1 MTKTLILTAALLGG
15 VALPSMTFAGH
26 VANGFRDT
34 GCEEAA
40 QTRIY
45 GEDGN
50 YLYSLN
56 PTCPNG
62 QGGMDANHPS
72 KLAPAP
78 VVDVPVEEPPV
89 DDEEVAEDPV
99 DEPVIDAAK
108 A

>member
-1 MTKTLILTAALLGG
+1 MKKTLILTAALIGG
-15 VALPSMTFAGH
+15 IALPSMTMAEH

-45 GEDGN
+45 GADGN

-62 QGGMDANHPS
+62 QGGMDAGHSAYP
-72 KLAPAP
+72 KPDA
-78 VVDVPVEEPPV
+78 EE
-89 DDEEVAEDPV
+89 DEEVAEDPV
-99 DEPVIDAAK
+99 DDTPVEEVAAK